1 MQRNNLT
8 RIIYALI
15 LTVVWGMTSC
25 SRQRMVYANYEH
37 IDDEAWEKT
46 DTITFDVPPL
56 ETAGT
61 YREKLGLRLADNFP
75 FMTLSMEMEVQVLP
89 KDMIFSTQ
97 HKFNVIDQL
106 GNSKGKGLSLQQFD
120 FDIDEVE
127 LEQGDSLHIRVAH
140 NMKREILPGVVDLG
154 FILIKK

>member
-8 RIIYALI
+8 RIICAL
-15 LTVVWGMTSC
+15 LLMAVWGMTSC
-25 SRQRMVYANYEH
+25 SRQRTVYANYEH

-46 DTITFDVPPL
+46 DTITFDVPAL

-75 FMTLSMEMEVQVLP
+75 FMTLSLEMEIQVLP

-97 HKFNVIDQL
+97 HKFSVIDQS
-106 GNSKGKGLSLQQFD
+106 GNSKGKGLSLQQYD
-120 FDIDEVE
+120 FDIDEMQ
-127 LEQGDSLHIRVAH
+127 LEQGDSLRINIRH
-140 NMKREILPGVVDLG
+140 NMKREILPGIADVG
-154 FILIKK
+154 IKFTRR